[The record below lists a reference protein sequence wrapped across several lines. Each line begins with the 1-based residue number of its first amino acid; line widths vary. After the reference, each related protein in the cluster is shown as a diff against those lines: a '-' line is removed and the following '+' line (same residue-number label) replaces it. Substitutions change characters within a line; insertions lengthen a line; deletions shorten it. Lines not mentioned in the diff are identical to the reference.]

1 MSTIEC
7 QKICKKASDLGN
19 SESQINRATSFISG
33 AGVKKDK
40 KMAFLIFSKMAH
52 GGSAK
57 GVYNIITMLKNGV
70 GVEKDILRALK
81 ILEISRN
88 LITKERKPF
97 KKHRKINKNGFFKS
111 LFSSIDFQ
119 AKSI

>member
-40 KMAFLIFSKMAH
+40 NKAQIWKHVCLFDA
-52 GGSAK
+52 
-57 GVYNIITMLKNGV
+57 
-70 GVEKDILRALK
+70 RA
-81 ILEISRN
+81 S
-88 LITKERKPF
+88 TV
-97 KKHRKINKNGFFKS
+97 
-111 LFSSIDFQ
+111 
-119 AKSI
+119 